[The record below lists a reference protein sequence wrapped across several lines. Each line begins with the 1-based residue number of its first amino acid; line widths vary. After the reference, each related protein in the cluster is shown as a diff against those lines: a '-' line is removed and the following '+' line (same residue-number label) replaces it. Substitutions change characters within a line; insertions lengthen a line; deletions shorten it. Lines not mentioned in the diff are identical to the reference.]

1 MAVNKLKN
9 PTIHEILK
17 MVAKAATRAE
27 KVAILKQYNCL
38 ALRDIL
44 KGSFDDQIQFLLPK
58 GEPPFSPAPE
68 ANPPSSLYK
77 MSKQFK
83 YFAVGG
89 PGERMLKAK
98 VESKFISVLE
108 SIHPDDAK
116 LVILM
121 KDKKV
126 AGKYKGLTPMIIN
139 EAFPNLISKGSE
151 E

>member
-17 MVAKAATRAE
+17 MVGKAQTRQE

-58 GEPPFSPAPE
+58 GEPPYEPAPLE
-68 ANPPSSLYK
+68 NPPSSLYK

-89 PGERMLKAK
+89 PGERMPKHK
-98 VESKFISVLE
+98 VEAKFISVLE
-108 SIHPDDAK
+108 SIHPDDAA
-116 LVILM
+116 LVIKM

-126 AGKYKGLTPMIIN
+126 KGVYKGLTPMIIN
-139 EAFPNLISKGSE
+139 EAFPNLISKS
-151 E
+151 